1 MNIQIAIEDLLDTG
15 AKDFEISKLFK
26 KHIAE
31 YKSSLPELFEST
43 QGKDFLVKHTRQ
55 LDKIIS
61 LMYKTVLRQMFGNYM
76 PMRSSIPIA
85 IIALGSYGREQLAVH
100 SDIDLM
106 IVFRKCEGYNIDAII
121 EKLLYL
127 AWDAGL
133 KLGHRVHEVDDIE
146 KAAAEDI
153 TIRTSFMEARLIIG
167 SPFTWHASQKA
178 FTNIRHTR
186 PKEYILAKI
195 EEAHTRRHKFPTSM
209 QPNIKE
215 SVGGLRDSN
224 LLFWI
229 ASTIYGVT
237 SQKEL
242 IGTVFSDEEY
252 REYRIALELL
262 FRVRSALHL
271 ITNKQQD
278 QLVMDHMPRV
288 AQMLGFKDER
298 KMVSRLLEA
307 MWRIDNF
314 SQIFIKKII
323 RPYLYEAK
331 NVTAYRKQRVSK
343 GLYLIKDRLFSVYGV
358 KNNDI
363 EPLLSILLSL
373 NDQPLRFDPSVLK
386 RFTYAKIPHPL
397 SKQVHKQLHRLFER
411 QHSFSILQ
419 LFFDAGILHELIPA
433 FRKVLHLPQFD
444 GYHHYP
450 VDLHSIECV
459 KALENIEEPFIDEI
473 YQGLTQKERTL
484 LKVATLLHDTG
495 KGRKQDHSEVGVKL
509 IVPFLQSLGFTKE
522 EQEMG
527 ALLVKEHVLM
537 TTVAYRENLNSEKT
551 LYKFMS
557 RLKSEKTLKM
567 LYVLTYADINGVGK
581 GTWTNFSA
589 NLLRELYD
597 ESMAIAQQ
605 NERISDAAKR
615 LAIEKRIKNRTSF
628 KELPRTMQKKV
639 LSIES
644 NLFFFKHTPDEIIE
658 VANEARS
665 VKQFR
670 YTINTEGDGMSIQII
685 RRVPL
690 NVTYLLGKFAYLDV
704 ASMEVFTLFDDLK
717 FFKIDFLHLPEFDSL
732 EHVEEI
738 IENAFDMEQKVTIEQ
753 PLIHKH
759 EVTLDCE
766 HSRTYAQMNVNTS
779 NQRGLIAY
787 IMQCFD
793 TLDINLATAKIHS
806 TKSRVRDH
814 FLIEKQNNMCDNAP
828 QLISLIT
835 KGHK

>member
-1 MNIQIAIEDLLDTG
+1 MNIQIAIEDLLEKK

-26 KHIAE
+26 QHIAD
-31 YKSSLPELFEST
+31 YKASLPELFERT
-43 QGKDFLVKHTRQ
+43 QGKDFLVKHTKQ
-55 LDKIIS
+55 LDKIIA
-61 LMYKTVLRQMFGNYM
+61 LMYKTVLRQMFGNYL

-85 IIALGSYGREQLAVH
+85 VIALGSYGREQLAVH

-106 IVFRKCEGYNIDAII
+106 IVFRKCDGYNTDAII

-133 KLGHRVHEVDDIE
+133 KLGHRVHEVSDIE

-167 SPFTWHASQKA
+167 SPFTWHASQQA
-178 FTNIRHTR
+178 FTNIRHTE
-186 PKEYILAKI
+186 PKAYILAKI
-195 EEAHTRRHKFPTSM
+195 EEAHTRRHKYPTSM
-209 QPNIKE
+209 QPNVKE

-242 IGTVFSDEEY
+242 IGTVFTDEEY
-252 REYRIALELL
+252 REYRIALELI

-271 ITNKQQD
+271 VTNKQQD
-278 QLVMDHMPRV
+278 QLVMDHMPSI
-288 AQMLGFKDER
+288 AKILGFSDER

-323 RPYLYEAK
+323 RSYLYNA
-331 NVTAYRKQRVSK
+331 TDIATYRKSRISK
-343 GLYLIKDRLFSVYGV
+343 GLYLIGDRLFSVYGT
-358 KNNDI
+358 KNDDI
-363 EPLLSILLSL
+363 ESLLAILVQLD
-373 NDQPLRFDPSVLK
+373 DQPLRFDPSVLK
-386 RFTYAKIPHPL
+386 RFTYANISHPL
-397 SKQVHKQLHRLFER
+397 SEKVHAQLRKLFER
-411 QHSFSILQ
+411 QYSYSILQ

-444 GYHHYP
+444 GYHHFP

-459 KALENIEEPFIDEI
+459 KALENIKEPFIDEI
-473 YQGLTQKERTL
+473 YQQLSQKERTI

-509 IVPFLQSLGFTKE
+509 IVPFLNSLGFNRE
-522 EQEMG
+522 EQHMG
-527 ALLVKEHVLM
+527 ALLVKEHILM
-537 TTVAYRENLNSEKT
+537 TNVAYRENLNSEKT

-557 RLKSEKTLKM
+557 RLKSEKILKM
-567 LYVLTYADINGVGK
+567 LYILTYADINGVGK

-605 NERISDAAKR
+605 EERISDAAKR
-615 LAIEKRIKNRTSF
+615 LAIEKRIQNRDSF
-628 KELPRTMQKKV
+628 KSLPRTMQKKV

-644 NLFFFKHTPDEIIE
+644 NLFFFKHTPDEIME

-690 NVTYLLGKFAYLDV
+690 NVTYILGKFAYLDV

-753 PLIHKH
+753 PVIKAE
-759 EVTLDCE
+759 EVTIDCD
-766 HSRTYAQMNVNTS
+766 HSKTYAQMNINTT

-793 TLDINLATAKIHS
+793 ELEVNIAAAKIHS
-806 TKSRVRDH
+806 TKTRVRDH
-814 FLIEKQNNMCDNAP
+814 FLIEKQNNMCDNTP
-828 QLISLIT
+828 KLLSIIT